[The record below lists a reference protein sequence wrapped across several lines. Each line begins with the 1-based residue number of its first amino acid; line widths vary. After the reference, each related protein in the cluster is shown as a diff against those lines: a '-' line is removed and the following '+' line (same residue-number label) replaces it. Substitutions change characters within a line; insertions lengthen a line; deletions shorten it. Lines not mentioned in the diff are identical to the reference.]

1 MEGNAGAPEIIKKN
15 SVPYRGESSSSSTLL
30 GALAGQVINLT
41 QDKLIGEKS
50 NCVCMGAQ

>member
-1 MEGNAGAPEIIKKN
+1 MEGNAGAPRDNKEEFCTLW
-15 SVPYRGESSSSSTLL
+15 GESSFSSTLL

>member
-15 SVPYRGESSSSSTLL
+15 SVPYRGESSFSSTLL
-30 GALAGQVINLT
+30 GALAGRVINLT